1 MKKILA
7 IITLLLFLILLW
19 CTKERYNECCGDNT
33 NVVKQQ
39 EPEPEV
45 KVKKDGPLVYKW
57 NSGEAITNDL
67 WDAKKA
73 SILSGRSTGKTL
85 RVVGP
90 YFEDEGEPIGII
102 RAKSAFAKLGD
113 SLNIKNVE
121 FGSRLVK
128 YYDGAITTRFAGTE
142 FNWLTRNENITEIDN
157 KALIYFPTNSTKK
170 LSNANIIN
178 YLKDVAKS
186 LKDNDKKVSLSG
198 HTDSQGPAA
207 RNKRLALGRAKSIK
221 NELIRLGVA
230 ANRITTVSF
239 GEESPIADNNTAA
252 GRQKNRRVE
261 LEIK

>member
-19 CTKERYNECCGDNT
+19 YTKERYNECCNDN
-33 NVVKQQ
+33 NVVK
-39 EPEPEV
+39 EEVKTPEV
-45 KVKKDGPLVYKW
+45 KVKKDGPLVYDW
-57 NSGEAITNDL
+57 NSGKAITNDL

-73 SILSGRSTGKTL
+73 TILTGISSGKTL

-90 YFEDEGEPIGII
+90 YFEQEGEEIGVT

-121 FGSRLVK
+121 FGSKLVK
-128 YYDGAITTRFAGTE
+128 YYDGANTNRFAGTD
-142 FNWLTRNENITEIDN
+142 FNWLTRNEYIQEVDN

-170 LSNANIIN
+170 LSNVNIIN
-178 YLKDVAKS
+178 YLKDIVKS
-186 LKDNDKKVSLSG
+186 LEGNDKKVSLSG
-198 HTDSQGPAA
+198 HTDSRGNKV
-207 RNKRLALGRAKSIK
+207 RNKRLALGRANSIK
-221 NELIRLGVA
+221 NELIRLGLDT
-230 ANRITTVSF
+230 NRISTISF
-239 GEESPIADNNTAA
+239 GEEKPIADNKTKA